1 MIPEM
6 SVTEL
11 KRKIDNKDDFILL
24 DVRESSER
32 EICKID
38 GSVFIPLGE
47 LEERYKELDSN
58 KEIIV
63 HCKLGGRSANAV
75 AFLQSKGMKKSVN
88 LEGGIIDWAETIDST
103 LNTY

>member
-75 AFLQSKGMKKSVN
+75 AFLCSPAASYINGIN
-88 LEGGIIDWAETIDST
+88 LPVDGGRTAS
-103 LNTY
+103 L